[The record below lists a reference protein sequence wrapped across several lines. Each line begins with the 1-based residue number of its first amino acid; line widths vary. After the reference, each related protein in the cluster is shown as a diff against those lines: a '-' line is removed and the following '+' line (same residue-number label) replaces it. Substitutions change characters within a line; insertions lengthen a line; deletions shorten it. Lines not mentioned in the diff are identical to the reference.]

1 MAKIRFTDLILY
13 EDEDYIIINKPSHVA
28 TLEDRNDPFSIIAM
42 ARSYT
47 EDAQVGHRLDKETSG
62 ALAIAK
68 HPEAYRA
75 LSLQFE
81 HRTVKKVYHAVCD
94 GIHDFQ
100 DVIVDL
106 PIYANRRGTVR
117 ISHRDG
123 KPAQTK
129 IRTLEVYK
137 RHTLVE
143 CQPVTGR
150 MHQIRVHLASLQAP
164 IAGDEQYGGA
174 PFYLS
179 SIKRKYNLKRDTEER
194 PLIRRVAL
202 HAQALDIE
210 LLQENRVCIEAPYP
224 KDFAVLLKQLEK
236 NRY

>member
-1 MAKIRFTDLILY
+1 MAKMQFTDLILY

-28 TLEDRNDPFSIIAM
+28 TLEDRNDPFSIIEM
-42 ARSYT
+42 ARNYT

-68 HPEAYRA
+68 NPEAYRA
-75 LSLQFE
+75 LALQFE
-81 HRTVKKVYHAVCD
+81 HRTVKKIYHAVCD
-94 GIHDFQ
+94 GIHNFQ
-100 DVIVDL
+100 DTTVDL

-123 KPAQTK
+123 KAAQTK
-129 IRTLEVYK
+129 IRALEAYK

-143 CQPVTGR
+143 CQPITGR

-164 IAGDEQYGGA
+164 IASDEQYGGA

-179 SIKRKYNLKRDTEER
+179 SIKKRYNLKQDTEEL
-194 PLIRRVAL
+194 PLIKRVAL
-202 HAQALDIE
+202 HARALEIE
-210 LLQENRVCIEAPYP
+210 LLAGNRTLVEAPYP
-224 KDFAVLLKQLEK
+224 KDFAVLLKQLDK

>member
-1 MAKIRFTDLILY
+1 MQFTDLILY

-28 TLEDRNDPFSIIAM
+28 TLEDRNDPFSIIEM
-42 ARSYT
+42 ARNYT

-68 HPEAYRA
+68 NPEAYRA
-75 LSLQFE
+75 LALQFE
-81 HRTVKKVYHAVCD
+81 HRTVKKIYHAVCD
-94 GIHDFQ
+94 GIHNFQ
-100 DVIVDL
+100 DTTVDL

-123 KPAQTK
+123 KAAQTK
-129 IRTLEVYK
+129 IRALEAYK

-143 CQPVTGR
+143 CQPITGR

-164 IAGDEQYGGA
+164 IASDEQYGGA

-179 SIKRKYNLKRDTEER
+179 SIKKRYNLKQDTEEL
-194 PLIRRVAL
+194 PLIKRVAL
-202 HAQALDIE
+202 HARALEIE
-210 LLQENRVCIEAPYP
+210 LLAGNRTLVEAPYP
-224 KDFAVLLKQLEK
+224 KDFAVLLKQLDK